1 MIFDKNA
8 GSACLEMNRS
18 NIAPLWNLF
27 LGQPRFLGKCDIT
40 IGFGFEPPISKMGG
54 ECVTTVR
61 LWPQESVF
69 GWRLSTMKILFE
81 Y

>member
-1 MIFDKNA
+1 MIFDKHA

-40 IGFGFEPPISKMGG
+40 LCIP
-54 ECVTTVR
+54 V
-61 LWPQESVF
+61 
-69 GWRLSTMKILFE
+69 ILFTGLRTSINALKKGE
-81 Y
+81 KVSKDTKKCES

>member
-40 IGFGFEPPISKMGG
+40 AVIDDDLQLPEGIY
-54 ECVTTVR
+54 VV
-61 LWPQESVF
+61 LA
-69 GWRLSTMKILFE
+69 
-81 Y
+81 